1 MAHGTGS
8 SRDSDDVHQ
17 DTADPELIATLLPTL
32 RSLIQEGVQSALA
45 STPVSTSSSTGVC
58 VTMPLSG
65 ESVIAR
71 THTHEHIIGD
81 TAPGVPHASITALVV
96 VLVVSLCCVA

>member
-1 MAHGTGS
+1 MTDGTGS

-71 THTHEHIIGD
+71 THTHVHIIGD
-81 TAPGVPHASITALVV
+81 TAPHASITALVV

>member
-58 VTMPLSG
+58 VTMPLS
-65 ESVIAR
+65 VIAR
-71 THTHEHIIGD
+71 THTHTHVHIIGD